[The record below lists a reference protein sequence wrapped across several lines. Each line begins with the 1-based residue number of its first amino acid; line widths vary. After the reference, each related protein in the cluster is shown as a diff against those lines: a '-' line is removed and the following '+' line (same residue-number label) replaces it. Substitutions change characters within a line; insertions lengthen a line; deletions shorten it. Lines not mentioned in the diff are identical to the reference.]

1 MYRVIIVDD
10 EPIIRRGLR
19 ETIEW
24 DSLGLEVAGE
34 AADGAEALKLI
45 EAIRPE
51 ILITDIRMPEMD
63 GLDLIRRVRDMGFDV
78 KITILSGYDDTDY
91 LRTAIRLGVDNY
103 LLKPIDNDELIS
115 NLKNAVSEI
124 EKEAIVDLRIRQGS
138 ELLRSNTLR
147 RLVTGNIRLDEL
159 KEKADFLGFSVRSEK
174 YLCAVCAMGRQSPSH
189 LLERLSQD
197 WVRELTSPIP
207 GGERVAFLDGDGNL
221 VLLAAFA
228 DVPESRE
235 AMHRALDALV
245 ARAEREHGVAL
256 MIGAGRPVSRAEDIH
271 LSYESALESLEY
283 DVFMNNSGV
292 IWYDGVPEASL
303 PPKAFERIDGEKM
316 KALIRKGDQAGLK
329 AWLGGEIDALISEAA
344 PPVSQVHNL
353 LMHLAV
359 RMTDDFHELY
369 GSMSANAEPINFDF
383 ARLFALRRF
392 SDMRLWLFELCD
404 GLFAAN
410 AQVLSRSSSLVGM
423 AVAYVA
429 EHYREGVSLKQVAAD
444 CHVNTSYLG
453 QIFKKETGSAFTDY
467 VNALRIREAQR
478 LLNNPSL
485 KVYEVAERVGF
496 TDYHYFLKIFKKVTG
511 TTPKDHRA

>member
-51 ILITDIRMPEMD
+51 ILITDIRMPQMD
-63 GLDLIRRVRDMGFDV
+63 GLALIREVRKLDYDV
-78 KITILSGYDDTDY
+78 KITILSGYNDTSY
-91 LRTAIRLGVDNY
+91 LQAAIKLGVDNY
-103 LLKPIDNDELIS
+103 LLKPIDNDELIG

-124 EKEAIVDLRIRQGS
+124 EKEAEVGLRIRQGS

-147 RLVTGNIRLDEL
+147 RLVTGNISLEEL
-159 KEKADFLGFSVRSEK
+159 KEKSDFLGISVRAER
-174 YLCAVCAMGRQSPSH
+174 YVCAVCAMSRQSPTDVR
-189 LLERLSQD
+189 ERLSKI
-197 WVRELTSPIP
+197 WVREMTGEVP
-207 GGERVAFLDGDGNL
+207 GGARVAFLDGDGNL
-221 VLLAAFA
+221 TLVTAFDSA
-228 DVPESRE
+228 PEGRE
-235 AMHRALDALV
+235 ALDQALNALAERAQ
-245 ARAEREHGVAL
+245 REHGLAL
-256 MIGAGRPVSRAEDIH
+256 MIGAGRPVARPEDIH

-283 DVFMNNSGV
+283 GVFMNNSGV
-292 IWYDGVPEASL
+292 IWYDGVPAASL
-303 PPKAFERIDGEKM
+303 PPRAFDRIDSEKM
-316 KALIRKGDQAGLK
+316 KTLIRKGDQAGLK

-353 LMHLAV
+353 LMHIAV
-359 RMTDDFHELY
+359 RMTDCFHELY
-369 GSMSANAEPINFDF
+369 GSMNANAEPINFDF

-392 SDMRLWLFELCD
+392 SDMRRWLFELCD
-404 GLFAAN
+404 GLFDAN
-410 AQVLSRSSSLVGM
+410 QAVLGKSTSLVGV
-423 AVAYVA
+423 AVAYIA

-444 CHVNTSYLG
+444 LHINTSYLG

-478 LLNNPSL
+478 LLSNPAL

-511 TTPKDHRA
+511 TTPKDLRN